1 MLIKPLGAF
10 ILKKLYR
17 VYYNT
22 YSDEEHRR
30 VIEELTRRFG
40 VEVIDYPT
48 IVVPEF
54 RFIEVKLEEEGKEEE
69 IRSIVSSIT
78 NSRVKVDWIDTSR

>member
-1 MLIKPLGAF
+1 
-10 ILKKLYR
+10 LKKLYR

>member
-1 MLIKPLGAF
+1 M
-10 ILKKLYR
+10 KKLYR

>member
-1 MLIKPLGAF
+1 EGAVD
-10 ILKKLYR
+10 IHERLALYII
-17 VYYNT
+17 
-22 YSDEEHRR
+22 EEHRR